1 MNIEIN
7 NNSSDIIVYRIYST
21 YICVLCHLHASCPF
35 LDCQCVT
42 TSIFSVLQLN
52 TVNFYAKFQPVSLGS
67 LGLVL
72 FHCYYTLGWAEEPGS
87 HFSSFMGMLYVK
99 QSTVPI
105 DTTNDVNV
113 GFVVMIRVSVI
124 DSTNDNE
131 VFSTN
136 QPNLWSIFCYVDSSV
151 AAVFCVIFT
160 Q

>member
-1 MNIEIN
+1 
-7 NNSSDIIVYRIYST
+7 
-21 YICVLCHLHASCPF
+21 
-35 LDCQCVT
+35 
-42 TSIFSVLQLN
+42 
-52 TVNFYAKFQPVSLGS
+52 
-67 LGLVL
+67 
-72 FHCYYTLGWAEEPGS
+72 
-87 HFSSFMGMLYVK
+87 MGMLYVK

-124 DSTNDNE
+124 DSTNDND

-136 QPNLWSIFCYVDSSV
+136 QPNQWSIYCYVDSSV